1 VVWTLFLV
9 RDKSEQFF
17 LGSGGKDKLFL
28 NNLLSV
34 EAESAKLSE
43 TDVLDE
49 MHTILCAGTE
59 TIALT
64 VGLLLSMMGLYP
76 TIQVGVFSN
85 IIKDLLLSFF
95 PHRKLSKRNLTRYLV
110 VAREMSL

>member
-9 RDKSEQFF
+9 GEKSKQFF
-17 LGSGGKDKLFL
+17 LGSGGKKKLFL

-76 TIQVGVFSN
+76 TIQVGVF
-85 IIKDLLLSFF
+85 
-95 PHRKLSKRNLTRYLV
+95 
-110 VAREMSL
+110 